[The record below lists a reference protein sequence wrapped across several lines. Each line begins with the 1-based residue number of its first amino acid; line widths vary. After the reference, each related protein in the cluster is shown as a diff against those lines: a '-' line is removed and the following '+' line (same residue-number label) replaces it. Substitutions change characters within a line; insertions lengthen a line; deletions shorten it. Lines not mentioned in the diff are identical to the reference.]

1 MSIWP
6 FRRNQASA
14 DAALLLAAVVSA
26 SRRAGFY
33 GVGKVPD
40 TLEGRFELLTLHASL
55 ALARLKQTPEAE
67 PLAQAFTDKLFRHI
81 DSGLREAGVG
91 DLIVPK
97 RMRRLAGDFYGR
109 LVAYGAALGDPSAL
123 AEAAGRNILGEAG
136 DHDFATRLGA
146 YAARLGGRQGAAP
159 VRALLEGGG
168 WADDEFA

>member
-6 FRRNQASA
+6 FRRNQAHA
-14 DAALLLAAVVSA
+14 DAELLLAAIVAA
-26 SRRAGFY
+26 SRRPGFY
-33 GVGKVPD
+33 GAGKVPD

-55 ALARLKQTPEAE
+55 ALTRLQAAPEAE
-67 PLAQAFTDKLFRHI
+67 SLAQAFTDKLFRHI

-109 LVAYGAALGDPSAL
+109 LGAYAGALGNPAAL
-123 AEAAGRNILGEAG
+123 AEALRRNLLGPAGEPGFDAKV
-136 DHDFATRLGA
+136 AA
-146 YAARLGGRQGAAP
+146 YAARLAALQGGAP
-159 VRALLEGGG
+159 VSGLLEPKG